1 MRKSSHRN
9 TGRSNTGRKG
19 GGAHDDSP
27 IPKPVRPGEEG
38 GGGGLDL
45 PDMGGAGVGRKV
57 GGDW

>member
-19 GGAHDDSP
+19 GQQQDNSP
-27 IPKPVRPGEEG
+27 IPKPVRPGESPDG
-38 GGGGLDL
+38 GV
-45 PDMGGAGVGRKV
+45 DMPQIPGNGRMP